1 MTETGKTNEEGQP
14 TLAGPPPFLIARASR
29 RAEALG
35 MCVYLYP
42 VDQTW
47 IMTTHPGQLPASV
60 DVWEIP
66 ANCNDPA
73 RRTPS
78 GH

>member
-1 MTETGKTNEEGQP
+1 MTETRQPDDERQP
-14 TLAGPPPFLIARASR
+14 TPAGPPSFLIARASR

-42 VDQTW
+42 VAETW
-47 IMTTHPGQLPASV
+47 IMTTHPGQLPATV

-66 ANCNDPA
+66 ANCNDSA
-73 RRTPS
+73 RRTP
-78 GH
+78 GRR

>member
-1 MTETGKTNEEGQP
+1 MTKVGTPDQEGQSAP
-14 TLAGPPPFLIARASR
+14 ASPPPFLIARASR

-42 VDQTW
+42 IDQTW
-47 IMTTHPGQLPASV
+47 VMTTHPGQLPTTV

-66 ANCNDPA
+66 ANCNDSA
-73 RRTPS
+73 RRTP
-78 GH
+78 GRR